1 MEKNM
6 EELLSVYERFGS
18 KAQEAL
24 DFARRNMKPL
34 DGIKTTIVGVAPPE
48 NGVYVVHKDGSYE
61 EFDGENIMDD
71 VAMIGIAYEGHTF
84 GVPLDYDYGKQQ
96 LLKEDEYPKD
106 EHCLNEVDALLN
118 WDFKG
123 ETEYLK
129 QLGLAFELKEGHYMP
144 TIPVFLAMYSLRKE
158 LNLALSL
165 AGAKV
170 IDFDI
175 SRWFAQRSG
184 VYYAWFFNGAYRHLS
199 SNSVHGAFQVGAVSL
214 WNPD

>member
-1 MEKNM
+1 MEKDM

-61 EFDGENIMDD
+61 EFNGENLMDD
-71 VAMIGIAYEGHTF
+71 VAMIGIAYDGHTF
-84 GVPLDYDYGKQQ
+84 GVPLDHDYGKQR
-96 LLKEDEYPKD
+96 LLKEDEYPED
-106 EHCLNEVDALLN
+106 EHCLDEVDALLN

-144 TIPVFLAMYSLRKE
+144 TMPVFLAMYFHRKY
-158 LNLALSL
+158 LNMALSL

-175 SRWFAQRSG
+175 SRWFAQRYNVHS
-184 VYYAWFFNGAYRHLS
+184 AWGFDGYDRTLNNG
-199 SNSVHGAFQVGAVSL
+199 NVNGTFQVGAVAL
-214 WNPD
+214 WNPN

>member
-1 MEKNM
+1 MEKDM

-61 EFDGENIMDD
+61 EFNGENLMDD
-71 VAMIGIAYEGHTF
+71 VAMIGIAYDGHTF
-84 GVPLDYDYGKQQ
+84 GVPLDHDYGKQR
-96 LLKEDEYPKD
+96 LLKEDEYPED
-106 EHCLNEVDALLN
+106 EHCLDEVDALLN

-144 TIPVFLAMYSLRKE
+144 TMPVFLAMYFHRKY
-158 LNLALSL
+158 LNMALSL
-165 AGAKV
+165 AGAKE
-170 IDFDI
+170 IDFGI
-175 SRWFAQRSG
+175 SRWFAQRYD
-184 VYYAWFFNGAYRHLS
+184 VFYAWYFNGSYRNLNYGS
-199 SNSVHGAFQVGAVSL
+199 VNSTVQVGAVAL
-214 WNPD
+214 WNPN

>member
-1 MEKNM
+1 M

-61 EFDGENIMDD
+61 EFNGENLMND

-84 GVPLDYDYGKQQ
+84 GVPLDHDYGKQR
-96 LLKEDEYPKD
+96 LLKEDEYPED
-106 EHCLNEVDALLN
+106 EHCLDEVDALLN

-129 QLGLAFELKEGHYMP
+129 QLGLSFELKEGHYMP
-144 TIPVFLAMYSLRKE
+144 TMPVFLAMYFHRKY
-158 LNLALSL
+158 LNMALSL

-175 SRWFAQRSG
+175 SRWFAQRYG
-184 VYYAWFFNGAYRHLS
+184 VYSAWYFGGGTRSLNNGGVY
-199 SNSVHGAFQVGAVSL
+199 GTIQVGAVAL
-214 WNPD
+214 WNPN

>member
-18 KAQEAL
+18 KAQETL
-24 DFARRNMKPL
+24 DFARRNMNPL
-34 DGIKTTIVGVAPPE
+34 DGIKTTIAGIVPPE

-61 EFDGENIMDD
+61 EFNGENLMDD

-84 GVPLDYDYGKQQ
+84 GVPLDHDYGEQR
-96 LLKEDEYPKD
+96 LLKDDEYPED

-144 TIPVFLAMYSLRKE
+144 TIPVFLAMYSLRAE
-158 LNLALSL
+158 LNMALSL

-170 IDFDI
+170 IDFA
-175 SRWFAQRSG
+175 SYRWFAQRFS
-184 VYYAWFFNGAYRHLS
+184 VTNAWVFYGYFRSLNTNNVHN
-199 SNSVHGAFQVGAVSL
+199 SNQVGAVSL

>member
-1 MEKNM
+1 M
-6 EELLSVYERFGS
+6 EELLSVYERCGS

-34 DGIKTTIVGVAPPE
+34 DGIKTTIAGVAPPE
-48 NGVYVVHKDGSYE
+48 NGVYVVHKDGRYE
-61 EFDGENIMDD
+61 EFGGDNLMDD
-71 VAMIGIAYEGHTF
+71 VAMIGVAYEGHTF
-84 GVPLDYDYGKQQ
+84 GVPLDHDYGEQC

-106 EHCLNEVDALLN
+106 EHCLSEVDALLN

-144 TIPVFLAMYSLRKE
+144 TIPVFLAMYFHRKN
-158 LNLALSL
+158 LNMALSL

-175 SRWFAQRSG
+175 SRWFAQRYS
-184 VYYAWFFNGAYRHLS
+184 VNYAWIFFGYSRTL
-199 SNSVHGAFQVGAVSL
+199 NSFSVYHSFQVGAVSL

>member
-1 MEKNM
+1 M

-24 DFARRNMKPL
+24 DFARRNMKPQ
-34 DGIKTTIVGVAPPE
+34 DGIKTTIAGNVPPK

-61 EFDGENIMDD
+61 EFNGENLMND
-71 VAMIGIAYEGHTF
+71 VAMIGIAYDGHTF
-84 GVPLDYDYGKQQ
+84 GVPLDHDYGEQR
-96 LLKEDEYPKD
+96 LLKEDEYPED

-144 TIPVFLAMYSLRKE
+144 TMPVFLAMYFHRKN
-158 LNLALSL
+158 LNMALSL
-165 AGAKV
+165 AGAKG

-175 SRWFAQRSG
+175 SRWFAQRYG
-184 VYYAWFFNGAYRHLS
+184 VLNAWFFSGSGRTLNNNGVNHT
-199 SNSVHGAFQVGAVSL
+199 GQVGAVAL
-214 WNPD
+214 WNPN